1 VGGFLPRV
9 PVEPPSVRRAVPNV
23 IVFNGISLSEEDR
36 VSGGFAVDLSVIGAD
51 VENLAL
57 SIKGVDVDA
66 NTFPTP

>member
-1 VGGFLPRV
+1 
-9 PVEPPSVRRAVPNV
+9 
-23 IVFNGISLSEEDR
+23 VFNGISLSEEDR